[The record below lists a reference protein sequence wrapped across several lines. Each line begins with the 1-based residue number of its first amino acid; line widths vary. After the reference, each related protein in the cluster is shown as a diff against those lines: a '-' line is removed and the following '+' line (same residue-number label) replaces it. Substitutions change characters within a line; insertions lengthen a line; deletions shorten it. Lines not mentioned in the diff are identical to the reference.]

1 MRFEDYKI
9 EIKENVLEEIGK
21 YKVNIM
27 NSEMLLYQ
35 DRDGVIKVDVRLED
49 ETVWLKLLRN
59 SVVRK
64 FRTTQKGTI
73 GKVYK

>member
-1 MRFEDYKI
+1 MRFEDFKI

-35 DRDGVIKVDVRLED
+35 DRDGVIEVDVRLEY
-49 ETVWLKLLRN
+49 ETVWLLLLRN
-59 SVVRK
+59 SVVRD
-64 FRTTQKGTI
+64 FRTTQKG
-73 GKVYK
+73 K